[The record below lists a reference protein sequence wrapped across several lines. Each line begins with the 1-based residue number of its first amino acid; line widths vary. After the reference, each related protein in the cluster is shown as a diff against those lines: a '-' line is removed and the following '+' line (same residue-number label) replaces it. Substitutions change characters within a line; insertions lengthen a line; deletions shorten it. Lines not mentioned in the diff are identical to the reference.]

1 MKLQLGLRWKI
12 VTTLVGVLLC
22 LSIASIYLF
31 RQQSNDA
38 MLKQEQLGAQNDLRR
53 TLLTLD
59 FQLDQ
64 IDVVLASWANW
75 TEFYEHA
82 KSSNDAFKKA
92 ELNENAI
99 TQARMEWMLRVT
111 PDGRVADLVELAGAD
126 GSRPVGEWA
135 QAQFGVTGQTKTPL
149 FRYER
154 ASGCGLLRLGTR
166 VDLMCF
172 RPLLR
177 SDGHGEPGGILMIG
191 RRMSADMMQDMG
203 KRLGLRVDLLASAP
217 GTTDGALGEPIRS
230 RIGRGLAYAVF
241 EAPVIHVRFA
251 LEDFFG
257 VPAGH
262 ILLTLERSQLKQADD
277 SGRNQVGL
285 LLLLSVL
292 TGVIMIWVIDWM
304 VVWRIERLG
313 KQIKQIVESKT
324 WEGEVA
330 VSGSDEIAV
339 LGSYVNRVIVVVR
352 EQMVTLRNA
361 SLTDGLTQIANRRS
375 FDNHLA
381 AAIKRAARGGQPVV
395 LLLFDVDLFKKYN
408 DRYGHPA
415 GDAALR
421 LVAQCLLAAAR
432 RSGDLAAR
440 VGGEEFALLLENT
453 DSLDPSACAANVL
466 QRVVNAAIAHQ
477 DGTQTGVLTLS
488 CGLAVSHE
496 GESDESLYQRAD
508 QALYLAKQQ
517 GRNRFCISP

>member
-1 MKLQLGLRWKI
+1 MKLKLGLRWKI
-12 VTTLVGVLLC
+12 VTTMVGVLLC
-22 LSIASIYLF
+22 LSLASIYLF

-38 MLKQEQLGAQNDLRR
+38 TLKQEQLSAQNDLRR

-59 FQLDQ
+59 FQMDQ
-64 IDVVLASWANW
+64 LDVVLASWANW
-75 TEFYEHA
+75 TEFYTHA
-82 KSSNDAFKKA
+82 KNPSNTFVKA
-92 ELNENAI
+92 ELTENAI
-99 TQARMEWMLRVT
+99 AAARMEWLLRVT
-111 PDGRVADLVELAGAD
+111 PDGRVVDLVELTGSD
-126 GSRPVGEWA
+126 GKRPVTEWA
-135 QAQFGVTGQTKTPL
+135 QSQLGAKGLTTPL
-149 FRYER
+149 FRAER
-154 ASGCGLLRLGTR
+154 ATGCGLIRLGGR

-172 RPLLR
+172 RPLLS
-177 SDGHGEPGGILMIG
+177 SDGHGESRGILMIG
-191 RRMSADMMQDMG
+191 RRMSADMMQDMS
-203 KRLGLRVDLLASAP
+203 KRLGLRVDLSTSAP
-217 GTTDGALGEPIRS
+217 GTAGSVLGEPIHS

-241 EAPVIHVRFA
+241 EAPVIQVRFA

-277 SGRNQVGL
+277 SGRNQVSL

-304 VVWRIERLG
+304 VVWRIEHLG

-330 VSGSDEIAV
+330 VSGTDEIAA

-381 AAIKRAARGGQPVV
+381 VATKRAARGGHPVV
-395 LLLFDVDLFKKYN
+395 LLLFDVDWFKKYN

-421 LVAQCLLAAAR
+421 LVAQCLLTAAR

-466 QRVVNAAIAHQ
+466 QHVVDAAIAHQ
-477 DGTQTGVLTLS
+477 DGTHIGVLTLS
-488 CGLAVSHE
+488 CGLAVSRE

-508 QALYLAKQQ
+508 QALYLAKRQ
-517 GRNRFCISP
+517 GRNRVCISP